1 MSFRRPLARTKEQ
14 WFRRP
19 GRGCFF
25 CAGERQT
32 RQTRRSVRD
41 RSSAG
46 VRCGVRGRSTAR
58 VRIYEKNDIR
68 TFLNQDAKCR
78 RCGIENKWIIAP
90 KTASEGCE
98 TKRKTRLIYDRHSGG
113 CGIKGNVPFR
123 TRWIGPHAGGR
134 CPSADIPAKNIPATR
149 PVYRMQNST
158 SCSRNVIQQ
167 IVYDQRPVGEIT
179 TIKKAEWRIT
189 RCEN

>member
-25 CAGERQT
+25 CAGERAA
-32 RQTRRSVRD
+32 D
-41 RSSAG
+41 AAG
-46 VRCGVRGRSTAR
+46 AGPADAAGADLQ
-58 VRIYEKNDIR
+58 KNDIR

-98 TKRKTRLIYDRHSGG
+98 IKRKTRLIYDRHSGG

>member
-1 MSFRRPLARTKEQ
+1 MVPPSGPGLLFLCRRA
-14 WFRRP
+14 
-19 GRGCFF
+19 GGG
-25 CAGERQT
+25 CAG
-32 RQTRRSVRD
+32 
-41 RSSAG
+41 AG
-46 VRCGVRGRSTAR
+46 PADAAGWCGADGCGGCGFT
-58 VRIYEKNDIR
+58 KNDIR

-78 RCGIENKWIIAP
+78 RCEIENKWIIAP

-98 TKRKTRLIYDRHSGG
+98 IKRKTRLIYDRHSGG

>member
-1 MSFRRPLARTKEQ
+1 MLARLRRPSAERAADA
-14 WFRRP
+14 
-19 GRGCFF
+19 
-25 CAGERQT
+25 AG
-32 RQTRRSVRD
+32 
-41 RSSAG
+41 AG
-46 VRCGVRGRSTAR
+46 PTDAVGWRMRGRRMRR
-58 VRIYEKNDIR
+58 VRIYKKNDIR
-68 TFLNQDAKCR
+68 TFLNQDAKCQ
-78 RCGIENKWIIAP
+78 RCGIEKKWIIAP
-90 KTASEGCE
+90 KNASEGCE
-98 TKRKTRLIYDRHSGG
+98 IKRKTRLIYDRHSGG

-179 TIKKAEWRIT
+179 TIKKYECQIT

>member
-1 MSFRRPLARTKEQ
+1 MSFRGPLAWTKEQ
-14 WFRRP
+14 WFRRL
-19 GRGCFF
+19 GGGCFF
-25 CAGERQT
+25 CAGERAA
-32 RQTRRSVRD
+32 D
-41 RSSAG
+41 AAG
-46 VRCGVRGRSTAR
+46 AGPADAAGADLQ
-58 VRIYEKNDIR
+58 KNDIR

-98 TKRKTRLIYDRHSGG
+98 IKRKTRLIYDRHSGG

-179 TIKKAEWRIT
+179 TIKKAECQIT

>member
-1 MSFRRPLARTKEQ
+1 M
-14 WFRRP
+14 
-19 GRGCFF
+19 
-25 CAGERQT
+25 
-32 RQTRRSVRD
+32 
-41 RSSAG
+41 
-46 VRCGVRGRSTAR
+46 RGRRMRR
-58 VRIYEKNDIR
+58 VRIYKKNDIR
-68 TFLNQDAKCR
+68 TFLNQDAKCQ
-78 RCGIENKWIIAP
+78 RCGIEKKWIIAP
-90 KTASEGCE
+90 KNASEGCE
-98 TKRKTRLIYDRHSGG
+98 IKRKTRLIYDRHSGG

-179 TIKKAEWRIT
+179 TIKKYECQIT